1 MSPSLFGLKV
11 LGQSVTTGKLWQ
23 QQWEGTGHAESTV
36 KKQKP
41 GTLLLISLPPVNP
54 AQEPSTGPGAS
65 HFRGGSSHLSQ
76 HSHSQLH
83 PSDTGPA
90 ATHHRP
96 HLTVVMTS
104 TLMETSWYGS
114 DGSGRNGFWRR
125 I

>member
-11 LGQSVTTGKLWQ
+11 LGQSVTTGKLWL

-41 GTLLLISLPPVNP
+41 GTLLLISLPPINP
-54 AQEPSTGPGAS
+54 AQEPSTGPSAS
-65 HFRGGSSHLSQ
+65 HFRGGLPTSAS
-76 HSHSQLH
+76 SHSQLH

-90 ATHHRP
+90 AIHHRP

-104 TLMETSWYGS
+104 TLV
-114 DGSGRNGFWRR
+114 
-125 I
+125 